1 MAVKM
6 PSSRIDPEFG
16 DWLRRARL
24 GIPLNLVEFSKSCEL
39 NVGTV
44 RDLELTRRE
53 EAAFSLEVFVRIAK
67 GLNMDLA
74 YVLHRAGFDVG
85 ADGIKVSRLSAIE
98 GALEVFVEH
107 EHTMRSAVAEA
118 MAFVDGSDKPM
129 WAGRSVVGLISD
141 LGRALGALDLVTER
155 LLHEGFIAS
164 RREPELEPTAARPW
178 SEQDREFL
186 RENASLSN
194 EDAARHLDRSPDAI
208 RAQRI
213 RLREG
218 AAR

>member
-6 PSSRIDPEFG
+6 PSSRIAPEFG

-24 GIPLNLVEFSKSCEL
+24 GIPLNLVEFAKACEL

-53 EAAFSLEVFVRIAK
+53 EAAFSLEVFVRVAK

-85 ADGIKVSRLSAIE
+85 AGGIKVSRLSAIE
-98 GALEVFVEH
+98 GALELFVEH
-107 EHTMRSAVAEA
+107 EHTMRSAMAEA
-118 MAFVDGSDKPM
+118 MAAVDRPNAREDVD
-129 WAGRSVVGLISD
+129 RLISD
-141 LGRALGALDLVTER
+141 LGRGLGALDLVIER
-155 LLHEGFIAS
+155 LIREGFVAS
-164 RREPELEPTAARPW
+164 RREPEQEQGAARPW
-178 SEQDREFL
+178 TEQDREFL
-186 RENASLSN
+186 RENPSLSN
-194 EDAARHLDRSPDAI
+194 EDAARQLDRSPDAI